1 MVKIIDCTIREGGH
15 LNGWNFDNNCVIDS
29 YLASMKSGTDYFE
42 IGYRCDNL
50 KPEWGN
56 YAKCEDNF
64 LFNLFKDIKNPK
76 LSVMIDA
83 GKCSSDKFIECRK
96 ENTLITLVR
105 VATYPD
111 KLDIALKLTEDIK
124 NKGYK
129 VILNLMAISEFKD
142 TEFDKIKAWKNKG
155 ILETICFAD
164 SFGSFLPN
172 DVKEYYI
179 KLKNLG
185 FKNISFHAHNNLQLA
200 FANSI
205 EGIKNNFYSLDAS
218 IYGMGRGAGILPLE
232 ILIGYLSKNNEN
244 YNPISIIKIIEKY
257 YIDFQK
263 NTPWGYNILALTG
276 GLKNIH
282 PYYVR
287 ELFLNKNMTVK
298 EIYEKADLIKK
309 NASISYNSFEIK
321 KYLS

>member
-15 LNGWNFDNNCVIDS
+15 LNGWNFDNKCVIES
-29 YLASMKSGTDYFE
+29 YLASMQAGSDYFE

-56 YAKCEDNF
+56 YAKLEDEF
-64 LFNLFKDIKNPK
+64 LFNLFNGIKNPK
-76 LSVMIDA
+76 LSIMIDA
-83 GKCSSDKFIECRK
+83 GKCSEDKFKECKK
-96 ENTLITLVR
+96 ENTLINLVR

-111 KLDIALKLTEDIK
+111 KLDIAIELVEKIK

-129 VILNLMAISEFKD
+129 VILNLMAISELKD
-142 TEFDKIKAWKNKG
+142 IEFNKIKNWKNKD
-155 ILETICFAD
+155 ILEAICFAD
-164 SFGSFLPN
+164 SFGSFLP
-172 DVKEYYI
+172 DDTKKYYL
-179 KLKNLG
+179 KLKNIG

-205 EGIKNNFYSLDAS
+205 EGIKNGFYSLDAS

-232 ILIGYLSKNNEN
+232 ILVGYLSKENNI
-244 YNPISIIKIIEKY
+244 YNPIPLIEIIEKY

-263 NTPWGYNILALTG
+263 NTPWGYNTLALTG

-287 ELFLNKNMTVK
+287 ELFYKKNMTIN
-298 EIYEKADLIKK
+298 EIYKKADLIKK
-309 NASISYNSFEIK
+309 NVSISYNSNEIK
-321 KYLS
+321 KYID